1 MSTIR
6 LTHNLHL
13 PTIRVQPKRVNKTQD
28 QSEQIGQFWKFLATK
43 AKVAQIFWA
52 LKLFKNIIF
61 SQLFW
66 GNFKKKI
73 GILFIPRS
81 HHTAQDV
88 PSRGNNGFKIFFE
101 SQNVAETFSGWI

>member
-52 LKLFKNIIF
+52 LKLFKKT
-61 SQLFW
+61 LFLVNSF
-66 GNFKKKI
+66 GATLRKKLGYFLFQDLITLPKMYQVE
-73 GILFIPRS
+73 GIMVSKYFLNPK
-81 HHTAQDV
+81 T
-88 PSRGNNGFKIFFE
+88 
-101 SQNVAETFSGWI
+101 

>member
-52 LKLFKNIIF
+52 LKPKMYQVQGIMVSKYFWIPKRSRNI
-61 SQLFW
+61 LRLDL
-66 GNFKKKI
+66 KC
-73 GILFIPRS
+73 
-81 HHTAQDV
+81 
-88 PSRGNNGFKIFFE
+88 
-101 SQNVAETFSGWI
+101 